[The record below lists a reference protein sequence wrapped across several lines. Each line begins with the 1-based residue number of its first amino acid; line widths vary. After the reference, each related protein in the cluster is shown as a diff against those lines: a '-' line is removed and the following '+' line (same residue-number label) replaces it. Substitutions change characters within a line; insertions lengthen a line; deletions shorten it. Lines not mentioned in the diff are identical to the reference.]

1 MKNMILTAIMAVAAF
16 AAAPVNMNAQ
26 SKSNTDVLTAI
37 KAAESDDAMNSSR
50 YFEDEYLAS
59 VDLMQGDSVL
69 QSIDVLTETRRING
83 FSAGLIAGG
92 QLWRGNAAPAAGV
105 TGRFEGKL
113 FDLSLN
119 ILGSYDTFVSESDQ
133 AGKQYFSLQ
142 FEATAGINFA
152 HASARGKRNQQVWTV
167 FAWGGYKLNR
177 NSNKVQF
184 ETSEAVYNNRFHV
197 KGSTAMGGLGLRYT
211 RHFWGSGFAA
221 FAEAKAGVG
230 LQYFESG
237 SEERAIANLM
247 VGVTYNFSSWKQKT
261 KTQNVVFGGH
271 DQYEQFKA
279 ANARINQMRASGK

>member
-1 MKNMILTAIMAVAAF
+1 MKKMILAAIMAVAAF
-16 AAAPVNMNAQ
+16 AANTEFANAQ
-26 SKSNTDVLTAI
+26 SKSNTDILTAI

-59 VDLMQGDSVL
+59 VDLMQGDSVV
-69 QSIDVLTETRRING
+69 QSIDVLTESRRING
-83 FSAGLIAGG
+83 FSAGVIAGG
-92 QLWRGNAAPAAGV
+92 QLWRGQAAPAAGF

-119 ILGSYDTFVSESDQ
+119 VLGSYDTFVSESDQ
-133 AGKQYFSLQ
+133 AGRKYFSLQ

-152 HASARGKRNQQVWTV
+152 HASAGGKKNQQVWTV

-177 NSNKVQF
+177 NSNAVQF
-184 ETSEAVYNNRFHV
+184 ETPEAVYNNRFHV
-197 KGSTAMGGLGLRYT
+197 KGSTAMGGVGLRYT
-211 RHFWGSGFAA
+211 RHFWGTGVAA
-221 FAEAKAGVG
+221 FAEGKAGVG
-230 LQYFESG
+230 LQYYESG
-237 SEERAIANLM
+237 SEERAIANFM
-247 VGVTYNFSSWKQKT
+247 VGVTYNFSSWKQKA

>member
-1 MKNMILTAIMAVAAF
+1 MKNLFFAAIMAVAAF
-16 AAAPVNMNAQ
+16 AANTEFANAQ
-26 SKSNTDVLTAI
+26 SKSNTDILTAI

-69 QSIDVLTETRRING
+69 QSIDVLTESRRING
-83 FSAGLIAGG
+83 FSAGIIAGG
-92 QLWRGNAAPAAGV
+92 QLWRGNAAPAAGF

-119 ILGSYDTFVSESDQ
+119 VLGSYDTFVSESDE
-133 AGKQYFSLQ
+133 AGRKYFSLQ

-152 HASARGKRNQQVWTV
+152 HASAGGKRNQQVWTA

-177 NSNKVQF
+177 NSKKVEF
-184 ETSEAVYNNRFHV
+184 ETPEAVYNNRFHV

-230 LQYFESG
+230 LQYYESG

-247 VGVTYNFSSWKQKT
+247 FGVTYNFSSWKQKT

>member
-1 MKNMILTAIMAVAAF
+1 MKKFFFAAIMAVAAF

-26 SKSNTDVLTAI
+26 SKSTDILTAI

-50 YFEDEYLAS
+50 YYEDEYLAS
-59 VDLMQGDSVL
+59 VDLMQGDSVV

-83 FSAGLIAGG
+83 FSAGIIAGG
-92 QLWRGNAAPAAGV
+92 QLWRGNAAPLGGF

-119 ILGSYDTFVSESDQ
+119 VLGTYDTFVDESDQ
-133 AGKQYFSLQ
+133 AGQKYFSVQ
-142 FEATAGINFA
+142 FEATAGVNFA
-152 HASARGKRNQQVWTV
+152 HASAGGKRNQQVWTA
-167 FAWGGYKLNR
+167 FIWGGYKLNR
-177 NSNKVQF
+177 NSNKVEF
-184 ETSEAVYNNRFHV
+184 ETPEAVNNNRFHV

-211 RHFWGSGFAA
+211 RHFWGTGFAA

-230 LQYFESG
+230 LQYYESG

-247 VGVTYNFSSWKQKT
+247 IGVTYNFSSWKQKT
-261 KTQNVVFGGH
+261 KTQNVVFGSH
-271 DQYEQFKA
+271 DAYEQFKA

>member
-1 MKNMILTAIMAVAAF
+1 MKNLFFAAIMAVAAF
-16 AAAPVNMNAQ
+16 AATETANAQ
-26 SKSNTDVLTAI
+26 SKSNTDILTAI

-59 VDLMQGDSVL
+59 VDLMQGDTIL
-69 QSIDVLTETRRING
+69 QSIDVLTESRRING
-83 FSAGLIAGG
+83 FSAGIIAGG

-119 ILGSYDTFVSESDQ
+119 VLGSYDTFVSESDQ
-133 AGKQYFSLQ
+133 AGQKYFSIQ

-152 HASARGKRNQQVWTV
+152 HASAGGKKNQQVWTV

-177 NSNKVQF
+177 NSNAVQF
-184 ETSEAVYNNRFHV
+184 ETPEAVYNNRFHV
-197 KGSTAMGGLGLRYT
+197 KGSTAMGGVGLRYT
-211 RHFWGSGFAA
+211 RHFWGTGVAA
-221 FAEAKAGVG
+221 FAEGKAGVG
-230 LQYFESG
+230 LQYYEAG
-237 SEERAIANLM
+237 SEERAIANFM

-271 DQYEQFKA
+271 DQYEQFKV

>member
-1 MKNMILTAIMAVAAF
+1 MKKFFFAAIMAVAAF
-16 AAAPVNMNAQ
+16 AAPVNMNAQ
-26 SKSNTDVLTAI
+26 SKSNTDILTAI

-69 QSIDVLTETRRING
+69 QSIDVMTESRRING
-83 FSAGLIAGG
+83 FSAGIIAGG
-92 QLWRGNAAPAAGV
+92 QLWRGQAAPAAGF

-119 ILGSYDTFVSESDQ
+119 VLGSYDTFVSESDQ
-133 AGKQYFSLQ
+133 AGRKYFSLQ
-142 FEATAGINFA
+142 FEATAGVNFA
-152 HASARGKRNQQVWTV
+152 HASAGGKKNQQVFTV

-177 NSNKVQF
+177 NSNAVQF

-197 KGSTAMGGLGLRYT
+197 KGSTAMGGIGLRYT
-211 RHFWGSGFAA
+211 RHFWGTGLSA
-221 FAEAKAGVG
+221 FAEGKAGVG
-230 LQYFESG
+230 LQYYEAG

-247 VGVTYNFSSWKQKT
+247 FGVTYNFSSWKQKT

>member
-1 MKNMILTAIMAVAAF
+1 MKNLFVAIMAIAAF
-16 AAAPVNMNAQ
+16 AATPVNMNAQ
-26 SKSNTDVLTAI
+26 SESSTDILTAI
-37 KAAESDDAMNSSR
+37 KAAESDDAMDSPY

-59 VDLMQGDSVL
+59 VDLMQGDSIL
-69 QSIDVLTETRRING
+69 QSIDVLTESRRING
-83 FSAGLIAGG
+83 FSVGVIAGG
-92 QLWRGNAAPAAGV
+92 QLWRVNMAPAAGI

-119 ILGSYDTFVSESDQ
+119 LLGSYDTFVSESDQ
-133 AGKQYFSLQ
+133 SGEKYFSLQ
-142 FEATAGINFA
+142 FEATVGINFA
-152 HASARGKRNQQVWTV
+152 HASVRGKKNQQVWTV

-177 NSNKVQF
+177 NSNKVEF

-211 RHFWGSGFAA
+211 RHFWGTGFSA

-230 LQYFESG
+230 LQYYEAG

-271 DQYEQFKA
+271 DAYEQFKS